1 MSARY
6 RSGHRRVRVVTVAPV
21 GRIALGGGGENTA
34 ELPALDAGVKH
45 RRCRVDPLASLSTTR
60 EGLQRMALE
69 LLRKLNSV
77 GLMKQLS
84 PAIGVDFGVT
94 SLKLIQVQP
103 GPVPTLIAAAMIDT
117 PDEMVDDHSQ
127 RLDFQ
132 LAQLSKLI
140 KKGGFRGKRI
150 ICSLPSWQLFCKHL
164 QVQRIDGVPMSQ
176 VVGAAVGQQIGCDPG
191 ALVLR
196 HREVSAAGSAKVE
209 VIVNAAARSAVQHM
223 VHTMRKSG
231 LEPVG
236 MHSEFDAAMKAFE
249 IAGGGDQDGIALYLD
264 FGAHTTKAMIGHGKS
279 IVFERIIEVGGRQL
293 DRAVAKQL
301 KCSMNEAKR
310 TRLALE
316 RMMPESQAGEGMA
329 MLRAAEQASPND
341 SEVNLRE
348 PLEILADEIR
358 MGLRY
363 HDGLFP
369 GKRIDQAVFLGG
381 ESRQQ
386 AFSRA
391 VATALGMNT
400 KLADPLAKVARTG
413 SEPSQ
418 GVDLKQP
425 QPGFGVAVGLCHCPA
440 DL

>member
-1 MSARY
+1 MVSPSLESA
-6 RSGHRRVRVVTVAPV
+6 
-21 GRIALGGGGENTA
+21 
-34 ELPALDAGVKH
+34 
-45 RRCRVDPLASLSTTR
+45 R
-60 EGLQRMALE
+60 EGLRRMALE

-84 PAIGVDFGVT
+84 PAIGVDFGVS
-94 SLKLIQVQP
+94 SLKVIQVQP
-103 GPVPTLIAAAMIDT
+103 GPVPTLVAAALVETSEELM
-117 PDEMVDDHSQ
+117 DDHAG

-132 LAQLSKLI
+132 LAQLPRLI
-140 KKGGFRGKRI
+140 KKGGFRGKRV

-164 QVQRIDGVPMSQ
+164 QVQRIEGVPMNQ
-176 VVGAAVGQQIGCDPG
+176 VVGAAIGQQIGCDPG

-196 HREVSAAGSAKVE
+196 HREVSAAGASKAE

-223 VHTMRKSG
+223 VQTMRKGG

-236 MHSEFDAAMKAFE
+236 IHSEFDAAMKAFE
-249 IAGGGDQDGIALYLD
+249 IAGGGDQEGVALYLD
-264 FGAHTTKAMIGHGKS
+264 FGAHTTKAMIGHGRT
-279 IVFERIIEVGGRQL
+279 IVFERVVEVGGRQL
-293 DRAVAKQL
+293 DRAVSKQL
-301 KCSMNEAKR
+301 KCGMTEARR
-310 TRLALE
+310 TRLALD
-316 RMMPESQAGEGMA
+316 RMMPEAGSGEGMA
-329 MLRAAEQASPND
+329 MLRSAAPEAARD

-369 GKRIDQAVFLGG
+369 GKRVDQAVFLGG

-386 AFSRA
+386 AFSKA

>member
-1 MSARY
+1 MS
-6 RSGHRRVRVVTVAPV
+6 
-21 GRIALGGGGENTA
+21 
-34 ELPALDAGVKH
+34 
-45 RRCRVDPLASLSTTR
+45 
-60 EGLQRMALE
+60 LE

-84 PAIGVDFGVT
+84 PAIGVDFGVS

-103 GPVPTLIAAAMIDT
+103 GPVPALIAAAMVET
-117 PDEMVDDHSQ
+117 PEELADEHAQ

-132 LAQLSKLI
+132 LAQLPQLI
-140 KKGGFRGKRI
+140 RKGGFRGKRV

-164 QVQRIDGVPMSQ
+164 QVQRIEGVPMHQ

-191 ALVLR
+191 VLLLR
-196 HREVSAAGSAKVE
+196 HREVTAGGGAGPAKAE

-223 VHTMRKSG
+223 VGTMRKSG

-236 MHSEFDAAMKAFE
+236 MHSEFAAAMKAFE
-249 IAGGGDQDGIALYLD
+249 IAGGGDQEGAALYLD
-264 FGAHTTKAMIGHGKS
+264 FGAHSTKAMIGHGKS
-279 IVFERIIEVGGRQL
+279 IVFERVIEVGGRQL
-293 DRAVAKQL
+293 DKAVSKQL
-301 KCSMNEAKR
+301 KCPLSQAR
-310 TRLALE
+310 RSRLALE
-316 RMMPESQAGEGMA
+316 RMMPESGSSDGMA
-329 MLRAAEQASPND
+329 LLKGAGASDDCD

-369 GKRIDQAVFLGG
+369 GKRIDHAIFLGG

-391 VATALGMNT
+391 VAMFLGMNT

-413 SEPSQ
+413 TEPSQ

>member
-1 MSARY
+1 
-6 RSGHRRVRVVTVAPV
+6 
-21 GRIALGGGGENTA
+21 
-34 ELPALDAGVKH
+34 
-45 RRCRVDPLASLSTTR
+45 
-60 EGLQRMALE
+60 
-69 LLRKLNSV
+69 
-77 GLMKQLS
+77 MKQLS
-84 PAIGVDFGVT
+84 PAIGVDFGVS
-94 SLKLIQVQP
+94 SLKLIQVQS
-103 GPVPTLIAAAMIDT
+103 GPVPTLIAAAMVDT
-117 PDEMVDDHSQ
+117 PDEFGDDHAR

-132 LAQLSKLI
+132 LAQLPQLI
-140 KKGGFRGKRI
+140 RKGGFRGKRV

-164 QVQRIDGVPMSQ
+164 QVQRIDGVPMHQ

-209 VIVNAAARSAVQHM
+209 VIVNAAARSSVQHM
-223 VHTMRKSG
+223 VNTMRKSG

-236 MHSEFDAAMKAFE
+236 MHSEFAAAMKAFE
-249 IAGGGDQDGIALYLD
+249 IAGGGDQEGVALYLD

-279 IVFERIIEVGGRQL
+279 IVFERVIEVGGRQL

-301 KCSMNEAKR
+301 RCPLAEAR
-310 TRLALE
+310 RSRLALE
-316 RMMPESQAGEGMA
+316 RMMPEAAPAEGMA
-329 MLRAAEQASPND
+329 LLKGADTPVESD

-369 GKRIDQAVFLGG
+369 GKRIDQAIFLGG

-391 VATALGMNT
+391 VAMFLGINT

-413 SEPSQ
+413 TEPSQ

>member
-1 MSARY
+1 
-6 RSGHRRVRVVTVAPV
+6 
-21 GRIALGGGGENTA
+21 
-34 ELPALDAGVKH
+34 
-45 RRCRVDPLASLSTTR
+45 
-60 EGLQRMALE
+60 MALE

-84 PAIGVDFGVT
+84 PAIGVDFGVS

-103 GPVPTLIAAAMIDT
+103 GPVPTLIAAALIDT
-117 PDEMVDDHSQ
+117 PDEMVDDHAR

-132 LAQLSKLI
+132 MAQLSKLV

-176 VVGAAVGQQIGCDPG
+176 VIGAAVGQQIGCDPG

-196 HREVSAAGSAKVE
+196 HREVSAAGGGKAE

-223 VHTMRKSG
+223 VSTMRKSG

-236 MHSEFDAAMKAFE
+236 IHSEFDAAMKAFE
-249 IAGGGDQDGIALYLD
+249 IAGGGDQECVALYLD
-264 FGAHTTKAMIGHGKS
+264 FGAHTTKAMIGHGKT
-279 IVFERIIEVGGRQL
+279 IVFERVIEVGGRQL

-301 KCSMNEAKR
+301 KCAMGEARR
-310 TRLALE
+310 TRLALA
-316 RMMPESQAGEGMA
+316 RLMPEGHSGEGMA
-329 MLRAAEQASPND
+329 MLRASEPSTD

-369 GKRIDQAVFLGG
+369 GRRIDQAVFLGG

-386 AFSRA
+386 AFSHS